1 MTTKERNTKLSVA
14 EAVAGDRDLI
24 KALMKEALQ
33 EVLEGEM
40 TEFLGAEPGE
50 RTESRSGYRAGYY
63 GRSLVTRIGKLELR
77 VPRDR
82 SGEFSTALFER
93 YARSEKALV
102 AALAE
107 MYVQGVSTRKV
118 KAITEELCGHSFSA
132 SSISAINK
140 GLDEALAKF
149 ANRPLDEAYPYLI
162 LDARY
167 ERVRDNGVIAHQAV
181 LIAIGINWEGKRQ
194 VLAVEMANRESQSSW
209 KDFLLRLKE
218 RGLSGVEFVV
228 SDDHAGLKKAISV
241 VLTDAAWQRC
251 YVHFLRNALD
261 YLPRKADDDCLQE
274 LRWIYD
280 RRDIQ
285 EAQQDL
291 SAWIGK
297 WQAKYPKLVDWV
309 ETNIIETL
317 TFYRLPRAHHKH
329 LKSTNLLERLNEAE
343 AAVRTLIRWA
353 GDDPDREGL
362 VDDLLRCV
370 DELLHDTPRHG
381 WWRARRRV
389 PEGPRRRAGGSRCAS
404 PRLGDEALV
413 DVPEDAGDDAAH
425 DRADDRDPGVR
436 PVRAALAGDREQL
449 VDDARA
455 EVAGRVDRVPGG
467 AAEAHADRPH
477 EDRDRER
484 ADRRGVRAEGQDHEH
499 EDEGPDDLGDE
510 VEGGVADGRAG
521 AEDGELE
528 ARIVGLGPVR
538 PVVQGDQ
545 EGAEHRADE
554 LTDEIGRDLVDGH
567 AALGQ
572 EAKGDRRVQV
582 GAGERRGHDDA
593 AEDREGPR
601 SGDDD
606 PARVLRLGLGEQHAR
621 DDAVAEQ
628 DQDHGSEDL
637 TEEDLHIH
645 S

>member
-1 MTTKERNTKLSVA
+1 MTMKERNTKLSAA

-24 KALMKEALQ
+24 KALIKEALQ

-40 TEFLGAEPGE
+40 TDFLGAAPGE

-132 SSISAINK
+132 SSISSINK

-149 ANRPLDEAYPYLI
+149 ANRPLDEACPYLI

-167 ERVRDNGVIAHQAV
+167 ERVRDNGIIGHQAV

-209 KDFLLRLKE
+209 KDFLLCLKE

-241 VLTDAAWQRC
+241 VLTEAAWQRC

-280 RRDIQ
+280 RRDLQ
-285 EAQQDL
+285 EAQRDL

-297 WQAKYPKLVDWV
+297 WQGKYPKLVDWV
-309 ETNIIETL
+309 EANIIETL

-329 LKSTNLLERLNEAE
+329 LKSTNMLERLNEE
-343 AAVRTLIRWA
+343 IKRRTLVVRIFPNTESCLRLIRALCVETHETWLEDNRYLNMTFLA
-353 GDDPDREGL
+353 EQKKE
-362 VDDLLRCV
+362 LLR
-370 DELLHDTPRHG
+370 L
-381 WWRARRRV
+381 
-389 PEGPRRRAGGSRCAS
+389 
-404 PRLGDEALV
+404 
-413 DVPEDAGDDAAH
+413 AA
-425 DRADDRDPGVR
+425 
-436 PVRAALAGDREQL
+436 
-449 VDDARA
+449 
-455 EVAGRVDRVPGG
+455 
-467 AAEAHADRPH
+467 
-477 EDRDRER
+477 
-484 ADRRGVRAEGQDHEH
+484 
-499 EDEGPDDLGDE
+499 
-510 VEGGVADGRAG
+510 
-521 AEDGELE
+521 
-528 ARIVGLGPVR
+528 
-538 PVVQGDQ
+538 
-545 EGAEHRADE
+545 
-554 LTDEIGRDLVDGH
+554 
-567 AALGQ
+567 
-572 EAKGDRRVQV
+572 
-582 GAGERRGHDDA
+582 
-593 AEDREGPR
+593 
-601 SGDDD
+601 
-606 PARVLRLGLGEQHAR
+606 
-621 DDAVAEQ
+621 
-628 DQDHGSEDL
+628 
-637 TEEDLHIH
+637 
-645 S
+645 